1 MFTLTALFVMMLAV
15 SVIALVPTGLVML
28 GLVVLG
34 VVGAMRCCQRLMLA
48 N

>member
-1 MFTLTALFVMMLAV
+1 MFTLTALFVMMLVA

-34 VVGAMRCCQRLMLA
+34 VVGAMRCA
-48 N
+48 SD